1 MKIRFHAREGQRS
14 GLRGY
19 FYRRFHRRR
28 QHLIPPLASDS
39 ASHEIACLV
48 YNGLVKY
55 NGDLKLVGDLAESW
69 EISPDGLTITFHLR
83 RGVRWHDGAPFTA
96 QDVLFTYQLMVDPKT
111 PTAYSGD
118 YKQVQT
124 AEALDDYTFR
134 VTYPKP
140 FAPALGSWGLAI
152 LPKHLL
158 AGQDITSSPLARHPI
173 GTGPYKFLSWKT
185 QDRINLTYNPDYFE
199 GRPYLNGYIAMVK
212 PDQATIFLELK
223 AAISTAPG

>member
-1 MKIRFHAREGQRS
+1 MNEYLKVFALILIISSLSAGCQPADDTQPLPS
-14 GLRGY
+14 GKDTGPAY
-19 FYRRFHRRR
+19 GDIFIDGTIGDATT
-28 QHLIPPLASDS
+28 LIPPLASDS
-39 ASHEIACLV
+39 ASHEIASLV

-55 NGDLKLVGDLAESW
+55 SGDLKLVGDLADSW

-96 QDVLFTYQLMVDPKT
+96 QDVLFTYQLMIDPKT

-134 VTYPKP
+134 VTYAKP

-158 AGQDITSSPLARHPI
+158 AGQDITKSPLARHPV
-173 GTGPYKFLSWKT
+173 GTGPVQVSLLEDPGPH
-185 QDRINLTYNPDYFE
+185 QVNLQSRLFR
-199 GRPYLNGYIAMVK
+199 RPA
-212 PDQATIFLELK
+212 
-223 AAISTAPG
+223 